1 MLILKEPFATSWK
14 DKDPFEEVEKISGDI
29 SREVKTRRTLR
40 FDFENKSY
48 YLKLHHGISYGEA
61 LKNVLQ
67 CRLPVLGADREW
79 RAINELAKV
88 GVDTMVG
95 VAYGEKGTNP
105 IKKTSFI
112 ITEDLSP
119 SVSLEDYCKDWA
131 HNPPV
136 YAIKRMLIKRVATMV
151 RKMHLAGINHRDC
164 YICHFLLALPFD
176 GQESN
181 LKLSVID
188 LHRAQF
194 RDKVPTRWRN
204 KDLIGLYYS
213 AINIGLSFRDY
224 CLFLKTYFDK
234 PLKDIFKTEAGL
246 IREAELTSFKIRAR
260 SVKKGY
266 EKPAFGQLLC
276 HSAEHECFE
285 NLTNPNTCFKVSK
298 LSTSKQTRREIKYFY
313 YLSKKG
319 IQPNFLPKF
328 YGHFITDQI
337 LGYEQER
344 LKDSEQL
351 LLIDIRKYIKFST
364 PEGLKHLE
372 QKLEKIKLDMIHLNI
387 VMSFF
392 EFDST
397 IVLCNQ
403 DTGEIVRIVFTEGMG
418 THELIPISIYRFLFS
433 RFKLEKLWKRFW
445 EIYQLEKQ
453 YRTSGYSS

>member
-14 DKDPFEEVEKISGDI
+14 DKDPFQEVEQISGDI

-40 FDFENKSY
+40 FDFENNSY

-61 LKNVLQ
+61 IKNILQ

-88 GVDTMVG
+88 DVDTMKG

-119 SVSLEDYCKDWA
+119 SVSLEDYCKNWA
-131 HNPPV
+131 HNPPT
-136 YAIKRMLIKRVATMV
+136 YSIKRMLIKRVATMV

-181 LKLSVID
+181 LKLSIID

-204 KDLIGLYYS
+204 KDLISLYYS
-213 AINIGLSFRDY
+213 VTNIGLTLRDY

-234 PLKDIFKTEAGL
+234 PLKEIFKTEAEL
-246 IREAELTSFKIRAR
+246 ICEAELTAFKIRAR

-266 EKPAFGQLLC
+266 EKLALGSLIGRGT
-276 HSAEHECFE
+276 ERECFE
-285 NLTNPNTCFKVSK
+285 NSNNPRTCFKVSK
-298 LSTSKQTRREIKYFY
+298 HSSSKQTRREIKYFY
-313 YLSKKG
+313 YLLRKG
-319 IQPNFLPKF
+319 IQPDFLPKF
-328 YGHFITDQI
+328 YGHFSTTEYI
-337 LGYEQER
+337 GFEQER
-344 LKDSEQL
+344 LKESEQYRAIFIREYIKEASLQELQALETQLETIKQEMIKLNVIISDMRTGNTL
-351 LLIDIRKYIKFST
+351 LLINRATK
-364 PEGLKHLE
+364 
-372 QKLEKIKLDMIHLNI
+372 
-387 VMSFF
+387 
-392 EFDST
+392 T
-397 IVLCNQ
+397 IS
-403 DTGEIVRIVFTEGMG
+403 RIVFFDGFG
-418 THELIPISIYRFLFS
+418 APELIPLAAYCPFFGRMKIERQWDKFMTKY
-433 RFKLEKLWKRFW
+433 KKEKHIAL
-445 EIYQLEKQ
+445 QQ
-453 YRTSGYSS
+453 SA